1 MSRSR
6 GGRRSPAFER
16 RDGLGAADRGQSE
29 LLGTVLI
36 FGLSLFV
43 IGTTLAF
50 GATAIA
56 DLTDEAEATNV
67 ENSMSHLSSQISL
80 VALGDASNQQYAL
93 SSTRDGT
100 VSVEPDAGELE
111 VSHTV
116 NGTEVGNASST
127 LGAIVYAG
135 PQRDIA
141 YQGGGVGTKQGNTSR
156 MVSPPEYYY
165 RGATLTLPIIRVDGS
180 GAVSGTARGQ
190 ITPGS
195 TPTARAEDLDS
206 PLQEGTVT
214 VRVQSEYYEGWFNFL
229 TQRAEG
235 STVIHHN
242 NNTVISELTVP
253 SEVSFD
259 KAISVREEY
268 SAKGNAGAEEG
279 EVEEGVPH
287 PSADSLIATRV
298 SAGSTSND
306 NDQHGCI
313 DDTGIGSGCTL
324 TTGTYYLDSDT
335 TLPSD
340 LDLDTSDGNISIIVN
355 GDFDINYQD
364 VTVTD
369 TETDNRVT
377 YYIADDFE
385 AQRGA
390 TLGTS
395 SADPEPPRNALL
407 IGDGLLEDST
417 GGGTITLDAL
427 IYAPD
432 ADFETAGNVD
442 ITGSLIANSADIR
455 GNVDISGEGV
465 PPGTTIE
472 ITGATNQIQYI
483 HVSRNEVTVTLSA

>member
-1 MSRSR
+1 MNRSR
-6 GGRRSPAFER
+6 GGRRSAQIQR
-16 RDGLGAADRGQSE
+16 REGLEAADRGQSE

-56 DLTDEAEATNV
+56 DLTDEAEATNI

-80 VALGDASNQQYAL
+80 VALGDADVQQYAL

-100 VSVEPDAGELE
+100 VSVQPDAGEIE
-111 VSHTV
+111 VRHTI
-116 NGTEVGNASST
+116 NGTEVGNTSST

-141 YQGGGVGTKQGNTSR
+141 YQGGGIWTKQGNTSR

-180 GAVSGTARGQ
+180 GAVSGTARGE
-190 ITPGS
+190 ITPGA
-195 TPTARAEDLDS
+195 TPTTRAADLDS

-214 VRVQSEYYEGWFNFL
+214 VRIQSEYYEGWFNFL

-235 STVIHHN
+235 STVIYHN

-253 SEVSFD
+253 DEVGFD
-259 KAISVREEY
+259 KALSVRETY
-268 SAKGNAGAEEG
+268 SASGNAGIEEG
-279 EVEEGVPH
+279 EVEDGVSY
-287 PSADSLIATRV
+287 PSADSLIAARV
-298 SAGSTSND
+298 SGAATSND
-306 NDQHGCI
+306 NDQHSCI
-313 DDTGIGSGCTL
+313 DDTGIDSGCTL
-324 TTGTYYLDSDT
+324 TAGTYYLDGDT
-335 TLPSD
+335 TLTSD
-340 LDLDTSDGNISIIVN
+340 LDLDTGEGNISIVVD
-355 GDFDINYQD
+355 GDFDINNQD

-369 TETDNRVT
+369 TETDNRVS

-385 AQRGA
+385 AQGGA
-390 TLGTS
+390 TLGTA
-395 SADPEPPRNALL
+395 SADPEPPRNALF
-407 IGDGLLEDST
+407 IGDQLLEDST

-432 ADFETAGNVD
+432 ADFETNGNVD
-442 ITGSLIANSADIR
+442 ITGSLIANSADIG

-465 PPGTTIE
+465 PPDTTVE

>member
-1 MSRSR
+1 
-6 GGRRSPAFER
+6 
-16 RDGLGAADRGQSE
+16 
-29 LLGTVLI
+29 
-36 FGLSLFV
+36 
-43 IGTTLAF
+43 
-50 GATAIA
+50 
-56 DLTDEAEATNV
+56 
-67 ENSMSHLSSQISL
+67 
-80 VALGDASNQQYAL
+80 
-93 SSTRDGT
+93 
-100 VSVEPDAGELE
+100 
-111 VSHTV
+111 
-116 NGTEVGNASST
+116 
-127 LGAIVYAG
+127 
-135 PQRDIA
+135 
-141 YQGGGVGTKQGNTSR
+141 

-214 VRVQSEYYEGWFNFL
+214 VRVQSEYYEGWYEFL

-235 STVIHHN
+235 STVIYHE

-253 SEVSFD
+253 DEVGFD

-287 PSADSLIATRV
+287 PSADSLIAARV
-298 SAGSTSND
+298 SGAATSND
-306 NDQHGCI
+306 NDDCI
-313 DDTGIGSGCTL
+313 DETGIDSGCTL
-324 TTGTYYLDSDT
+324 TAGTYYLGGDT
-335 TLPSD
+335 TLTSD
-340 LDLDTSDGNISIIVN
+340 LDLDTSGGNISIVVD
-355 GDFDINYQD
+355 GDFDINNQD

-385 AQRGA
+385 AQGGA
-390 TLGTS
+390 TLGTA
-395 SADPEPPRNALL
+395 SADPEPQRNALL

-417 GGGTITLDAL
+417 GGGSVTLDAL

-432 ADFETAGNVD
+432 ADFETAGNAD